1 MATLQKE
8 VRHNFG
14 PGSQTIPRLLSAH
27 SKWTFSNSTL
37 LDPINAMLPNPRTF
51 EKFLTF
57 YFIYDG
63 AVRYLPAAELDN
75 HPSSAIRNC

>member
-8 VRHNFG
+8 VGHNFG

-37 LDPINAMLPNPRTF
+37 LDPINATLPNPRTF

-75 HPSSAIRNC
+75 HPSSVICNC